1 MTAPENAPPVE
12 LVDAAVNAW
21 FTATPRV
28 ALMHDLQEHFRERMR
43 ATLAAVDFL
52 ASAAGD
58 SQTAAARDVLAERQR
73 QISAEGWTL
82 RHDDKYDMGQL
93 SSAAGCYAMF
103 TLAFPPG
110 VPARYW
116 PWSSEWWKRSQDQ
129 RRNLVKAGALILAEI
144 ERLDRAAVRQR
155 SQRQEA

>member
-12 LVDAAVNAW
+12 IVDAAVTAW
-21 FTATPRV
+21 FTTTPRA

-43 ATLAAVDFL
+43 AALAAVGFP
-52 ASAAGD
+52 APTAGD
-58 SQTAAARDVLAERQR
+58 AQTAAARDVLAERER
-73 QISAEGWTL
+73 QIHSEGWTPE
-82 RHDDKYDMGQL
+82 HDDKYEMGEL

-110 VPARYW
+110 DPASFW
-116 PWSSEWWKRSQDQ
+116 PWPSEWWKPSEER

-144 ERLDRAAVRQR
+144 ERLDRAALSA
-155 SQRQEA
+155 SQQGGE